1 MRALIVDDE
10 ETQRIL
16 LQRHLNAVGYEA
28 QTAESAE
35 AALNAMRD
43 FPVDLVVTDIRMPGE
58 MDGRG
63 LLAKIRE
70 MDPDLPV
77 IVMTAYSNLQDA
89 VDLLTQQGAFYY
101 IEKPIDDIG
110 LLERVMARAVE
121 NRRLSAAHRS
131 NGDESGFEEMVGNS
145 EPMRQLR
152 QEMKRLLPFL
162 GSPATVLLTGESG
175 AGKDLAA
182 RLLHQYSPRR
192 SGPFVPVNCGAI
204 PISLMES
211 ELFGSVKGAF
221 TGADEARVGFFEAAD
236 GGIIFLDEIAELPL
250 ETQAKFLRVLD
261 NREFSR
267 VGASS
272 PQTVNACVIA
282 ATNQNLEAYVKE
294 NRFREDL
301 YYRLNALRIHVPP
314 LRERQ
319 DDIPALCRFL
329 MDRFIK
335 ASKLPP
341 KSIEE
346 DALAELRRFT
356 WPGNVRQLDHYL
368 RQALVMSDSETIR
381 VEDLPAERA
390 ASGFQE
396 APSFLREA
404 LEREMS
410 LNDIEREI
418 LIAALDHAEGNITAA
433 AEMLG
438 VTRRKFRYRMDKH
451 NLEAP
456 NGNGG
461 DDEHDS

>member
-28 QTAESAE
+28 ETAENAE

-121 NRRLSAAHRS
+121 NRWQKAPPS
-131 NGDESGFEEMVGNS
+131 NADENIFEGMVGDS

-162 GSPATVLLTGESG
+162 GGPATVLLTGESG
-175 AGKDLAA
+175 SGKDLVA
-182 RLLHQYSPRR
+182 RLLHQHGLRQ

-204 PISLMES
+204 PVSLMES

-221 TGADEARVGFFEAAD
+221 TGAEEARVGFFEAAD
-236 GGIIFLDEIAELPL
+236 GGTIFLDEIAEIPL

-272 PQTVNACVIA
+272 PQTVDACVIA
-282 ATNQNLEAYVKE
+282 ATNQDLEAYVKE

-314 LRERQ
+314 LRERRE
-319 DDIPALCRFL
+319 DIPALCQFL
-329 MDRFIK
+329 IDRFTK

-346 DALAELRRFT
+346 DALTALRRIT

-368 RQALVMSDSETIR
+368 RQALVMSDSEAIR
-381 VEDLPAERA
+381 LEDLPAERA

-396 APSFLREA
+396 EPSFLREA

-451 NLEAP
+451 NLDVP

-461 DDEHDS
+461 DAEHDS

>member
-16 LQRHLNAVGYEA
+16 MRRHLSAVGYEVE
-28 QTAESAE
+28 TAENAE
-35 AALNAMRD
+35 AALNIMRD
-43 FPVDLVVTDIRMPGE
+43 FPVDVVVTDIRMPGE
-58 MDGRG
+58 IDGRG

-70 MDPDLPV
+70 IDPDLPV

-101 IEKPIDDIG
+101 IEKPIEDIG
-110 LLERVMARAVE
+110 LLERVMARAVK
-121 NRRLSAAHRS
+121 NRRQKAPLSA
-131 NGDESGFEEMVGNS
+131 DETVFEGMVGDS
-145 EPMRQLR
+145 DSMRQLR
-152 QEMKRLLPFL
+152 QEMKRLIPFL
-162 GSPATVLLTGESG
+162 GGPATVLLTGESG
-175 AGKDLAA
+175 SGKDLVA
-182 RLLHQYSPRR
+182 RLLHQNGLRQ

-204 PISLMES
+204 PLSLMES

-221 TGADEARVGFFEAAD
+221 TGAEEARVGFFEAAD
-236 GGIIFLDEIAELPL
+236 GGTIFLDEIAEVPL

-267 VGASS
+267 VGASR
-272 PQTVNACVIA
+272 PQTVDTCVIA
-282 ATNQNLEAYVKE
+282 ATNQDLEAYVKE

-314 LRERQ
+314 LRERRE
-319 DDIPALCRFL
+319 DIPALCRFL
-329 MDRFIK
+329 MDRFTK
-335 ASKLPP
+335 ASKIPS

-346 DALAELRRFT
+346 DALNALRRFS

-368 RQALVMSDSETIR
+368 RQALAMSDGGEIR
-381 VEDLPAERA
+381 VEDLPAERG
-390 ASGFQE
+390 ASGFHE
-396 APSFLREA
+396 EPSFLREA

-418 LIAALDHAEGNITAA
+418 LIAALDHAGGNMTAA

-438 VTRRKFRYRMDKH
+438 VTRRKFRYRLDKH
-451 NLEAP
+451 NLVAP
-456 NGNGG
+456 NGNRG
-461 DDEHDS
+461 DAEHDA

>member
-16 LQRHLNAVGYEA
+16 MSRHLSAVGYEA
-28 QTAESAE
+28 ETAENAE

-43 FPVDLVVTDIRMPGE
+43 FPVDVVVTDIRMPGE

-70 MDPDLPV
+70 IDPDLPV

-121 NRRLSAAHRS
+121 NRRLSS
-131 NGDESGFEEMVGNS
+131 SYLSDGETVFEGMVGDS

-152 QEMKRLLPFL
+152 QEMTRLLPFL
-162 GSPATVLLTGESG
+162 GGPATVLLTGESG
-175 AGKDLAA
+175 SGKDLVA
-182 RLLHQYSPRR
+182 RLLHQHGLRR

-204 PISLMES
+204 PLSLMES

-221 TGADEARVGFFEAAD
+221 TGAEEARVGFFEAAD
-236 GGIIFLDEIAELPL
+236 GGTIFLDEIAEVPL

-267 VGASS
+267 VGASR
-272 PQTVNACVIA
+272 PQTVDACVIA
-282 ATNQNLEAYVKE
+282 ATNQNLEAYVKK

-314 LRERQ
+314 LRERRG
-319 DDIPALCRFL
+319 DIPALCSFL
-329 MDRFIK
+329 IDRFTK
-335 ASKLPP
+335 ASKIPS
-341 KSIEE
+341 KTIEE
-346 DALAELRRFT
+346 DALKALRRFS

-368 RQALVMSDSETIR
+368 RQALVMSDSDAIR
-381 VEDLPAERA
+381 VEDLPAERGPR
-390 ASGFQE
+390 SQE
-396 APSFLREA
+396 EPSFLREA

-418 LIAALDHAEGNITAA
+418 LIAALDHAGGNMSAA

-438 VTRRKFRYRMDKH
+438 VTRRKFRYRLDKH
-451 NLEAP
+451 NIDVP
-456 NGNGG
+456 NGSG
-461 DDEHDS
+461 DLERDS